1 MGKHIENTKSL
12 LENQWYGEIHSI
24 LLKASLKGILPDV
37 RKLRLI
43 QRFYNCVAA
52 LMTQQLEDMC
62 IRSLKTFADFIC
74 DYGVRGKRCLNDMG
88 SNIIYF

>member
-1 MGKHIENTKSL
+1 MYVKKYIVGKQIENAKNV
-12 LENQWYGEIHSI
+12 LENQWLGEIHSI
-24 LLKASLKGILPDV
+24 LLKASLKGLLPDV

-43 QRFYNCVAA
+43 RRFYNCVAA

-74 DYGVRGKRCLNDMG
+74 DYRVKNYWGM
-88 SNIIYF
+88 